1 MDLTDMIHDCSIIVV
16 NYNGK
21 KYLDNFFNSLKGIIH
36 DGFSFEVVF
45 VDNASTDG
53 SVEYLESKG
62 LQNDIDLKIVS
73 NTVNQGF
80 AEGNDTGV
88 ENSDGKYLVFLNND
102 TAVEKNWLNELYTF
116 IKKRPDCG
124 MAASKLLFFY
134 DFMQIVCATR
144 DYISIDSK
152 IQINSREYE
161 LEGKY
166 CKNIQKKESGSVLC
180 YGGSEISIPLIDGLT
195 DYEFELTVQRYNYQM
210 DHIIILGTEYIPD
223 HGKIKVSFSKEQI
236 AEKKYAMIQ
245 NAGSGINE
253 AFEGFDIGMGEKDL
267 GQYDSVRKLDAGC
280 GASIIMR
287 RSDFQKVG
295 GFDKR
300 FFMYYED
307 TDLSYRI
314 KATGK
319 HILFC
324 PRSVVRHVHTGSSG
338 EWSPFFTY
346 HVYRNRLIFI
356 YKNISKTIFF
366 KKCLRMYGSALKHRD
381 KMRIRCVRDAFDIVV
396 RGKKRFYQ

>member
-1 MDLTDMIHDCSIIVV
+1 
-16 NYNGK
+16 
-21 KYLDNFFNSLKGIIH
+21 
-36 DGFSFEVVF
+36 
-45 VDNASTDG
+45 
-53 SVEYLESKG
+53 
-62 LQNDIDLKIVS
+62 
-73 NTVNQGF
+73 
-80 AEGNDTGV
+80 
-88 ENSDGKYLVFLNND
+88 
-102 TAVEKNWLNELYTF
+102 
-116 IKKRPDCG
+116 

-267 GQYDSVRKLDAGC
+267 GQYDSVRKLDASLS
-280 GASIIMR
+280 APIVPTWMTPAPSVSMPLWLR
-287 RSDFQKVG
+287 RSV
-295 GFDKR
+295 
-300 FFMYYED
+300 
-307 TDLSYRI
+307 TRI
-314 KATGK
+314 
-319 HILFC
+319 
-324 PRSVVRHVHTGSSG
+324 VH
-338 EWSPFFTY
+338 
-346 HVYRNRLIFI
+346 
-356 YKNISKTIFF
+356 
-366 KKCLRMYGSALKHRD
+366 A
-381 KMRIRCVRDAFDIVV
+381 
-396 RGKKRFYQ
+396 